1 MAGAPQPKTNKGT
14 SGRSRR
20 IASVRIARPR
30 EHPLSLAF
38 FARAASLCRMGTT
51 DRSPT
56 GGTDEPFR
64 AIFDGALDAMLLADD
79 EGRFV
84 EANPAAL
91 ALLGVTFDEIR
102 RARAHDFTGLEGAA
116 NAAGWRAF
124 LDAGMLEGT
133 IQLRRPNGTTVDV
146 EFRAIANV
154 IPGRHLSVLRDLT
167 ARRTREEAERVLAE
181 SEAVKRAL
189 QSRLA
194 IADRMASLG
203 TLAAG
208 LAHEINNPLAAVM
221 GNLEYLTREIGALKA
236 SGHATALAG
245 LDEPLVDARC
255 AAERIREV
263 VRDLKLFTRSDDER
277 CKRVDVR
284 RVLDSTLQMAFAE
297 VRHRARLVKDYQTV
311 PAAYGNDARLGQ
323 VFLNL
328 VVNAARAIP
337 EGDVENNVIRITTRT
352 GDHGGAVIE
361 VEDSGPG
368 IAAEHL
374 TRVFEPFFSTDDL
387 GTGSGLGLS
396 ICQRIVH
403 DMGGEIVVESDL
415 GKGALFRVTLP
426 RAPSEVA
433 APAAAAEVRAAAPRS
448 GRILIVDDE
457 PMILGAIVRS
467 LGGAH
472 DVTTL
477 ESAREALTRIEAG
490 ERYDVIVCD
499 LMMPQMTG
507 MDLHAELEARTPEMA
522 ERMVFMTGG
531 VFTSRARTFLD
542 TIPNQRLEKPFDTM
556 HFRAMI
562 SDRLR

>member
-1 MAGAPQPKTNKGT
+1 
-14 SGRSRR
+14 
-20 IASVRIARPR
+20 
-30 EHPLSLAF
+30 
-38 FARAASLCRMGTT
+38 MGTP

-79 EGRFV
+79 EGHFV

-102 RARAHDFTGLEGAA
+102 HARAHDFTGLEGAA

-124 LDAGMLEGT
+124 LEAGRLEGT
-133 IQLRRPNGTTVDV
+133 IQLRRPNGTAVDV

-154 IPGRHLSVLRDLT
+154 LPGRHLSVLRDLT
-167 ARRTREEAERVLAE
+167 ARRTREDAERVLAE

-245 LDEPLVDARC
+245 LDEPLIDARC

-426 RAPSEVA
+426 RAPSEVTA
-433 APAAAAEVRAAAPRS
+433 SAAAEVKTAAPRS

>member
-1 MAGAPQPKTNKGT
+1 
-14 SGRSRR
+14 
-20 IASVRIARPR
+20 
-30 EHPLSLAF
+30 
-38 FARAASLCRMGTT
+38 MGTC
-51 DRSPT
+51 DQDPNAEL
-56 GGTDEPFR
+56 DEPFR
-64 AIFDGALDAMLLADD
+64 AIFEAALDAMVLADD
-79 EGRFV
+79 DGRFV

-91 ALLGVTFDEIR
+91 ALLGVTLDEIR
-102 RARAHDFTGLEGAA
+102 RARAHDFTLLKGADNEG
-116 NAAGWRAF
+116 GWRAF
-124 LDAGMLEGT
+124 LDAGKLEGT
-133 IQLRRPNGTTVDV
+133 MQLRRADGARIDV

-154 IPGRHLSVLRDLT
+154 IPGRHLSVLHDVT
-167 ARRTREEAERVLAE
+167 ARRTREDAERVLAE
-181 SEAVKRAL
+181 SEAVKLAL

-194 IADRMASLG
+194 VADRMASLG

-221 GNLEYLTREIGALKA
+221 GNLEYLSREIASLKTSTPTPALD
-236 SGHATALAG
+236 G

-263 VRDLKLFTRSDDER
+263 VRDLKLFARSDDER
-277 CKRVDVR
+277 SQLIDIR
-284 RVLDSTLQMAFAE
+284 RVLDSTLHMAFAE
-297 VRHRARLVKDYQTV
+297 VRHRARLVKDYHPV
-311 PAAYGNDARLGQ
+311 PPAYGNDARLGQ

-352 GDHGGAVIE
+352 SDGGGAVVE
-361 VEDSGPG
+361 VEDSGAG
-368 IAAEHL
+368 IAPEHL
-374 TRVFEPFFSTDDL
+374 ERVFEPFFTTKDL
-387 GTGSGLGLS
+387 DVGTGLGLS
-396 ICQRIVH
+396 LCQRIVH
-403 DMGGEIVVESDL
+403 DMGGEIVVESEL
-415 GKGALFRVTLP
+415 GRGTLFRVILP
-426 RAPSEVA
+426 RAPSDVA
-433 APAAAAEVRAAAPRS
+433 VPAVAKATKPPRS

-467 LGGAH
+467 LGNAH
-472 DVTTL
+472 EVTTL
-477 ESAREALTRIEAG
+477 ESAREALARIEAG

-507 MDLHAELEARTPEMA
+507 MDLHAALQARTPEMA